1 MAVPAY
7 AQAVSRSPYPH
18 SDRELLT
25 RIGRA
30 AGGKAGYKQLV
41 RELGLGGGRERRLL
55 LEQLTRM
62 VARGDLQ
69 RLEDELW
76 AVPKRS
82 AESAGHSNTRSTQA
96 ATGRSRATQSLEQ
109 QNGPARGGRER
120 LQGGRLDLHRDGF
133 GFVRPQAITAPGAK
147 EGPKAQAS
155 PGRPGEQD
163 IFIPPNALHGAMHGD
178 LVLVDEDPPARDG
191 RRSGRI
197 ARVLTRRNPT
207 IVGIFHYARP
217 MGGRRSFAFTDH
229 AGDAQSNLVQP
240 LDERLGGPILIAQGA
255 EIPTQGLVLHRTL
268 GAKVQPTADTAPR
281 QPVTRQSGS
290 ALDAVAAAS
299 AKPDRAENDSQPLDP
314 RPLEGMAVEV
324 EVTSFAQPGRPAQG
338 RVIEV
343 LGPPDAFG
351 VDVEIV
357 IRKHAI
363 PHTFP
368 AHVLAEAE
376 ERAEETAAALPPD
389 ELAYREDFRG
399 LAIVTIDGE
408 TARDFDDAVLVR
420 SLPSGH
426 TELQVHIADVG
437 WYVRDGSALDTEARV
452 RGTSVYFPDRAVPM
466 LPHALSSGIC
476 SLLPHQDRLVLSC
489 IMKIDTEGEI
499 VDYRVAEGI
508 IRSARRMTYTSVQQ
522 CLNASPEAAEWNEA
536 ATGRSPRHDAEM
548 LHQSDD
554 GSHIRKND
562 KKTKDTEDVEL
573 SPSEHGLQDS
583 VGSDQRKSKGKTP
596 VTPQAT
602 TEDELERERIGLEQP
617 ELPEAF
623 DRMLELALR
632 LNRKRVRRGS
642 IDFDLPEPVV
652 EFDADSNMKAIVRS
666 ERGWAHRLIEEFML
680 SANECVATWLTA
692 QGIPSLYR
700 IHEMPDPKRIVE
712 FEETAAGFGQTLGI
726 GTLPVRRVT
735 MKSDRREA
743 QRQASKRRDARA
755 PQSHE
760 IPASIPVTPQMYQRL
775 VRRIQGKPEERI
787 LAYLM
792 LRSLKQARYAE
803 KNEGHFALAS
813 PCYTHFTSPIRR
825 YPDLIVHRLLR
836 TMLRRGANPKGGALH
851 SGDPQPWAVALAQA
865 QGSHAAA
872 ALGRTAEATRSP
884 SPTAELRQRGGSEPV
899 AFVGKRQKAN
909 RAGRIGWSGGETPVF
924 VDENS
929 AAENSADRSSDAPL
943 PAEKTETSALQQ
955 QHALNE
961 PDALQELNVRSAE
974 PISAEELSDIAVES
988 SQAERRAA
996 DAERELIEWKK
1007 IKFMADKVGDDFRG
1021 IILSVTKF
1029 GFFVELDDIFIE
1041 GLVPL
1046 GSLVGDLYS
1055 FRDAD
1060 RSICGM
1066 HTGHCFRAG
1075 DRVAVLLDRI
1085 DRQQR
1090 RLQFALLPGTEPA
1103 AVAGVRSSRGGKSEA
1118 KKLRAT
1124 EKRKAKPAGK
1134 AKARKRKRG

>member
-1 MAVPAY
+1 M
-7 AQAVSRSPYPH
+7 SRSPYPH

-30 AGGKAGYKQLV
+30 AGGKAGYKQLI

-62 VARGDLQ
+62 VARGDLR

-76 AVPKRS
+76 AIPKPPVQDISDQRQQRASAARS
-82 AESAGHSNTRSTQA
+82 GNGSGRGWDQTDASARS
-96 ATGRSRATQSLEQ
+96 GRD
-109 QNGPARGGRER
+109 R
-120 LQGGRLDLHRDGF
+120 LQSGRLDLHRDGF
-133 GFVRPQAITAPGAK
+133 GFVRPQAAAAPGGTRGAK
-147 EGPKAQAS
+147 SEMFAAKTAEIA
-155 PGRPGEQD
+155 QD

-178 LVLVDEDPPARDG
+178 IVLVEEDPSARDG

-207 IVGIFHYARP
+207 IVGIFHYARSA
-217 MGGRRSFAFTDH
+217 GRRRSFGFTEHEEDR
-229 AGDAQSNLVQP
+229 AGDLQGNTVQP
-240 LDERLGGPILIAQGA
+240 LDERLGGAISIPDGA
-255 EIPTQGLVLHRTL
+255 EVPANGLLLHRTL
-268 GAKVQPTADTAPR
+268 GALGTLGIFGPEAQAAGDTTQR
-281 QPVTRQSGS
+281 QPG
-290 ALDAVAAAS
+290 L
-299 AKPDRAENDSQPLDP
+299 RAEATGRTISEPKGLLEPRRSMNDRWPLQG
-314 RPLEGMAVEV
+314 LAVEV
-324 EVTSFAQPGRPAQG
+324 EVTSFPQPGRPAQG

-376 ERAEETAAALPPD
+376 ARAKETVEALPED
-389 ELAYREDFRG
+389 ELAQREDFRH
-399 LAIVTIDGE
+399 LPIVTIDGE

-420 SLPSGH
+420 SLPNGH

-437 WYVRDGSALDTEARV
+437 WYVRAGSALDTEARV

-476 SLLPHQDRLVLSC
+476 SLLPHEDRLVLSC
-489 IMKIDTEGEI
+489 IMEVDAQGEI
-499 VDYRVAEGI
+499 TGYRVAEGL
-508 IRSARRMTYTSVQQ
+508 IRSTRRMTYTGVQH
-522 CLNASPEAAEWNEA
+522 CLNASPRAAEWNGGVAGERGE
-536 ATGRSPRHDAEM
+536 TGGGDPA
-548 LHQSDD
+548 
-554 GSHIRKND
+554 GS
-562 KKTKDTEDVEL
+562 KKKRT
-573 SPSEHGLQDS
+573 
-583 VGSDQRKSKGKTP
+583 
-596 VTPQAT
+596 VTPEAT
-602 TEDELERERIGLEQP
+602 AEDRLERERVGLEQP

-623 DRMLELALR
+623 DRMLELALG

-652 EFDADSNMKAIVRS
+652 EFDPDGNMKAIVRS

-680 SANECVATWLTA
+680 SANECVATWITA

-735 MKSDRREA
+735 MKGDRREA
-743 QRQASKRRDARA
+743 QRQAAKGRDARA

-775 VRRIQGKPEERI
+775 VRRIQGQPEERI

-836 TMLRRGANPKGGALH
+836 TMLRRGADARGGALH
-851 SGDPQPWAVALAQA
+851 SGDPQPWAVALARA
-865 QGSHAAA
+865 QGTHAAA
-872 ALGRTAEATRSP
+872 ALGRTAEGVQP
-884 SPTAELRQRGGSEPV
+884 SAPMREARQRAGDEPV
-899 AFVGKRQKAN
+899 PFMRKRAKEGH
-909 RAGRIGWSGGETPVF
+909 AGRIGWSGGEVRTFTTEQKNSGPATGGTQELAG
-924 VDENS
+924 DEPGM
-929 AAENSADRSSDAPL
+929 R
-943 PAEKTETSALQQ
+943 
-955 QHALNE
+955 E
-961 PDALQELNVRSAE
+961 PALQESETELRGVATKSRAAE
-974 PISAEELSDIAVES
+974 PIAAEELADIAVES

-1007 IKFMADKVGDDFRG
+1007 MKFMADKVGDDFRG

-1029 GFFVELDDIFIE
+1029 GFFVELDEMFIE

-1055 FRDAD
+1055 FRDGD

-1090 RLQFALLPGTEPA
+1090 RLQFALLPGTEPT
-1103 AVAGVRSSRGGKSEA
+1103 AVTGTSSSRGGKSEA
-1118 KKLRAT
+1118 KKARAE

-1134 AKARKRKRG
+1134 AKARKRKKG